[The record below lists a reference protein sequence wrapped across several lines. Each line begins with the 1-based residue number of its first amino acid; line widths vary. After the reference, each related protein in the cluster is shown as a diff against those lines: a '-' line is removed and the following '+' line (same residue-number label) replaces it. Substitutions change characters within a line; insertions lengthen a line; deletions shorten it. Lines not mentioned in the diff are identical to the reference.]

1 LKVDALRKALKA
13 LPKTLDE
20 TYARI
25 LDNINEEYS
34 QDAFRILQ
42 WLVYSARPLRIEEIA
57 EVLAINTDESRFDPE
72 NRLPEPRDLLT
83 ICSSLVTTVVGTVKD
98 NKGASNETTELR
110 LAHFSVKEY
119 LISDRIRKGA
129 AFQYDI
135 QSRAEE
141 EIVQTCLTYLF
152 YFQKGVLNSENL
164 NIFPLAL
171 YVAKHWCR
179 HFRAMDSDQAI
190 KLGMQLFQGDTFI
203 NWIRLCNP
211 DKPWK
216 GTDIERNITS
226 ITSPLYYVLL
236 EGLFKIVS
244 KLLEKGADINTQG
257 RDYSNTLYIA
267 STRGHETIAVL
278 LLEKGADINTSNK
291 YSANV
296 LYIAS
301 DRGYKA
307 LVVLLLEKGAD
318 INTQG
323 ELYSNTLQ
331 VASAGGYKTLVVL
344 LLEKGADI
352 NTQGGHFS
360 NALQAASAE
369 GYEALIVLL
378 LEKGADINT

>member
-1 LKVDALRKALKA
+1 MKVDALRKALKA

-25 LDNINEEYS
+25 LDNIDEEYS

-42 WLVYSARPLRIEEIA
+42 WLVYSARPLRIEEVA

-83 ICSSLVTTVVGTVKD
+83 ICSSLVTTVAGTVKD

-110 LAHFSVKEY
+110 LAHFSVQEY

-171 YVAKHWCR
+171 YAAKHWCR
-179 HFRAMDSDQAI
+179 HFRAMKDSDQAI

-203 NWIRLCNP
+203 NWIRLCDP
-211 DKPWK
+211 DEPWK
-216 GTDIERNITS
+216 GTDMERNITS
-226 ITSPLYYVLL
+226 IASPLYYASL
-236 EGLFKIVS
+236 EGLFKLVS
-244 KLLEKGADINTQG
+244 KLLEKGADVNAQG
-257 RDYSNTLYIA
+257 GGYGNALQA
-267 STRGHETIAVL
+267 ALAGGHETLAVL
-278 LLEKGADINTSNK
+278 LLEKGADVN
-291 YSANV
+291 AQDE
-296 LYIAS
+296 LYGNAL
-301 DRGYKA
+301 YAA
-307 LVVLLLEKGAD
+307 LVRGHETLAVLLLEKGAD
-318 INTQG
+318 VN
-323 ELYSNTLQ
+323 
-331 VASAGGYKTLVVL
+331 A
-344 LLEKGADI
+344 
-352 NTQGGHFS
+352 QGGRYG

-369 GYEALIVLL
+369 GHEALVALL
-378 LEKGADINT
+378 LEKGARAENIATKEGCESDVVTST